1 MHRLAL
7 LSVAVLLASCS
18 GAAGSPTLTV
28 PPPATSA
35 SDLASPAPVSS
46 ASAAAPSAPSRSSSP
61 SLAVAADLEG
71 QIAYVGGMDPQI
83 HLLDLATGERRQLT
97 DLRPEHAELSAS
109 GPMRPALSC
118 GFGPSGLTWSPDGER
133 LAFTYGSCDA
143 VVYVVDLDGDL
154 RRIGDGRGPAWSPDG
169 TRLVHGVN
177 VPYSPCGAACLP
189 EPEPGSWDLRIL
201 ELAGAGESRPL
212 TADGSTAAGGAPL
225 WSSDG
230 STIAYNAPPPSGAA
244 APGTFSATYLIDAA
258 GGEPRLV
265 GNGAYPTGWH
275 PDGRLLVRMESDSS
289 IRAVDLETGDSSLVA
304 PPETSTVSPD
314 ATLFMTNEFDSASG
328 EARGVL
334 RDAAG
339 HPLASVHGHGLAWAP
354 DSTHLAASTEGGMI
368 VILGRDGSR
377 VASYRFDADAIF
389 GPAAWRPGS

>member
-1 MHRLAL
+1 MHHLPL
-7 LSVAVLLASCS
+7 VPVAFLLAACS
-18 GAAGSPTLTV
+18 APTGSPTPTG
-28 PPPATSA
+28 PPPSASA
-35 SDLASPAPVSS
+35 SDVATVAPTSS
-46 ASAAAPSAPSRSSSP
+46 ASAVHPSAPGVAASP
-61 SLAVAADLEG
+61 SLATARGLEG
-71 QIAYVGGMDPQI
+71 QIAYVAGPDPQI
-83 HLLDLATGERRQLT
+83 HLLDLATGESRQLT

-118 GFGPSGLTWSPDGER
+118 AFGPDALTWSPDGEQ
-133 LAFTYGSCDA
+133 LAFTYGSCDS
-143 VVYVVDLDGDL
+143 VVYVVDLDGNL

-177 VPYSPCGAACLP
+177 VPYNPCGAACLP
-189 EPEPGSWDLRIL
+189 EPDPGTWDLRIL
-201 ELAGAGESRPL
+201 DLADAGESRPL
-212 TADGSTAAGGAPL
+212 TVDGSTAAAGSAL

-230 STIAYNAPPPSGAA
+230 STIAYGAPPASGA

-275 PDGRLLVRMESDSS
+275 PDGRLLVRMESDGS
-289 IRAVDLETGDSSLVA
+289 IRAVDLETGDSSMVA

-314 ATLFMTNEFDSASG
+314 ATLFMTNEFDSATG

-339 HPLASVHGHGLAWAP
+339 NALASIRGHGLAWAP
-354 DSTHLAASTEGGMI
+354 DSSHLAASAEGGTI

-377 VASYRFDADAIF
+377 IGSYPFDAEVTF
-389 GPAAWRPGS
+389 GHAAWRTGS